1 MNPAGGGPKGRPGVE
16 SGGPQPHLMAHYS
29 PKFAQTKRL
38 MAHPVRR
45 GPFWAV
51 YKAIASLLPSSD
63 EAGSTSAS
71 PRFPGQLEPEQHR
84 RRDFAVVLALL
95 IVAAA
100 VSASLPGGWIGSG
113 SASPTGPLAADLTSP
128 RPTVSA
134 GGGSPSPTAA
144 ASPAPT
150 QQPPSASPTRLPAPT
165 TKPTLQPT
173 KTPIPGKTYVTLG
186 DSLTAWPIPDPWP
199 VLLDRVDTRLRLVH
213 NAGVPGDVT
222 GQMLSRLD
230 TDVFAYKPN
239 VLFILGGTN
248 DVGHRISQNTTIAN
262 LRAIINAARA
272 KNVRVFLITIPPE
285 DSAMAARIDSLNAA
299 ITHLANGYRIVVINI
314 HDPLSTS
321 AGVYVPKYTSDGLHF
336 SNLGAQLV
344 ANTINRRIH
353 RLGY

>member
-1 MNPAGGGPKGRPGVE
+1 MNTAGDGPKTRRAAE

-45 GPFWAV
+45 GPLWAV
-51 YKAIASLLPSSD
+51 YNSISSLLPSSA
-63 EAGSTSAS
+63 EAGSIGTRT
-71 PRFPGQLEPEQHR
+71 RFSGQVVTEQHR

-113 SASPTGPLAADLTSP
+113 SASPTGPLMADLTSA
-128 RPTVSA
+128 RPTGSPA
-134 GGGSPSPTAA
+134 GGSPSPTAT
-144 ASPAPT
+144 ASPATT
-150 QQPPSASPTRLPAPT
+150 QRAPSATPTRLPAPT
-165 TKPTLQPT
+165 PKPTVQPT
-173 KTPIPGKTYVTLG
+173 KTPTPGKTYVALG

-199 VLLDRVDTRLRLVH
+199 VLLDRDDTRLRLLH

-222 GQMLSRLD
+222 SQMLSRID
-230 TDVFAYKPN
+230 KDVFAYKPN
-239 VLFILGGTN
+239 AVFILGGTN
-248 DVGHRISQNTTIAN
+248 DLGHRISQNTTIAN
-262 LRAIINAARA
+262 LRAIINEARA

-299 ITHLANGYRIVVINI
+299 ITHLGNIYRIVVINI

-321 AGVYVPKYTSDGLHF
+321 AGAYVPKYTSDGLHF
-336 SNLGAQLV
+336 SNLGAQVV